1 VDAFSQRFSSV
12 IQETLKTK
20 IAEKNESFSRTK
32 APDYPTY
39 CERVGFVKG
48 LEDALARAKELETTL
63 GRSEKT
69 QGVVSIVRAGYET

>member
-20 IAEKNESFSRTK
+20 IAEKNESFSRAK
-32 APDYPTY
+32 ASDYPTY

-48 LEDALARAKELETTL
+48 LEDALAAAKELEATL

-69 QGVVSIVRAGYET
+69 QAALTVVRPGYET